1 MYHWSYHLV
10 VSNFSYKVPNGI
22 DPEFLPNAKIKTNLE
37 LDFVKQ
43 LSSARYRNRFW
54 AAKTLR
60 YPELMLVFTS
70 DDFVAEYFSGDLL
83 KSYLGTFCN
92 LKTLVTVLF
101 S

>member
-1 MYHWSYHLV
+1 MYHLV